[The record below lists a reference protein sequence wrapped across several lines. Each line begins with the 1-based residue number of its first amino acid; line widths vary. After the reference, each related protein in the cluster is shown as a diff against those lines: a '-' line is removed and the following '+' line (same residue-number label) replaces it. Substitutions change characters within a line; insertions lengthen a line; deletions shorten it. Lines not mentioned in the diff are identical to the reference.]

1 VIDLN
6 EDYHVAP
13 INQVSHK
20 TIKRNR
26 GRPKNIL
33 GNMPAK
39 TELEKITVT
48 PTPYTNISSELLDHT
63 VDCQLP
69 LTELKRKRG
78 QPKKVLGSTSTQ
90 TDHEKITVNPTPY
103 PTISSEI
110 LDHTADDQIS
120 LTPLKRKRERPKTII
135 GNTSTQ
141 NGVDLRD
148 QVQPT
153 NQKKNLGD
161 LKKCWRALLH
171 DP

>member
-1 VIDLN
+1 VINLN

-13 INQVSHK
+13 TNQVSHK

-33 GNMPAK
+33 GNTSAK

-48 PTPYTNISSELLDHT
+48 PTPYTNILSELLDHT

-90 TDHEKITVNPTPY
+90 T
-103 PTISSEI
+103 
-110 LDHTADDQIS
+110 
-120 LTPLKRKRERPKTII
+120 
-135 GNTSTQ
+135 
-141 NGVDLRD
+141 GVDLSD

-153 NQKKNLGD
+153 NQKKKPGRPKKMLASTSTRSEYWDMGD
-161 LKKCWRALLH
+161 ANIEYMYCGVMF
-171 DP
+171 